1 MAVDRRRRFT
11 VLATTA
17 AAVALTAALATGCD
31 PDNPLD
37 CLSNADSIADSVTAI
52 NKAGADAIQDPTR
65 TEESITVI
73 EKNLDKINDKTDGNG
88 DNKDHGKVDKAVD
101 DLNEAIKDYNK
112 AILNGD
118 THPDSSRIDAAADR
132 LKSVCTS

>member
-17 AAVALTAALATGCD
+17 AAVVLTAALATGCD
-31 PDNPLD
+31 PDDSLD
-37 CLSNADSIADSVTAI
+37 CLTNADTIADSITAI

-65 TEESITVI
+65 TEESISTI
-73 EKNLDKINDKTDGNG
+73 EKNLDKIDDKTDGND
-88 DNKDHGKVDKAVD
+88 DNKDNGKVDKAVG
-101 DLNEAIKDYNK
+101 DLNKAIKDYNK

-118 THPDSSRIDAAADR
+118 THPDSSRIDAAADE